1 MADFSP
7 EPVAA
12 ATPTTP
18 KPDVKATPKSKAKP
32 RAAPKTPTK
41 TPTKSKDADG
51 LTPREMELLVGAL
64 TNLKDD
70 ARIQVNYEAM
80 AGATGLKDGN
90 SAKASWAGL
99 RKKLNMTG
107 GIGSTPSAGSP
118 EKPAG
123 VTKSAKKT
131 KQPLKAAKKKP
142 TNENE
147 DNDKVVASS
156 EEPKGEPK
164 GDAGVEG
171 QKDEATDDAVKM
183 EDGKEEREEE
193 A

>member
-1 MADFSP
+1 
-7 EPVAA
+7 
-12 ATPTTP
+12 
-18 KPDVKATPKSKAKP
+18 
-32 RAAPKTPTK
+32 
-41 TPTKSKDADG
+41 
-51 LTPREMELLVGAL
+51 
-64 TNLKDD
+64 
-70 ARIQVNYEAM
+70 M

-99 RKKLNMTG
+99 RKKLNMTVG
-107 GIGSTPSAGSP
+107 SGSTPSAGSP

-123 VTKSAKKT
+123 VTKSAKKP

-147 DNDKVVASS
+147 DNVKVVAIS

-164 GDAGVEG
+164 GDADMEE

-183 EDGKEEREEE
+183 EDGKEEVEGDE